1 MVQVQLEITEHV
13 EKQLRIWMAY
23 NDVRSKA
30 ESINIILDEYFIL
43 RPPKL
48 ISKDENKK

>member
-1 MVQVQLEITEHV
+1 MVQVQLEVPDHL

-23 NDVRSKA
+23 NDVRSKTEA
-30 ESINIILDEYFIL
+30 IILILDQYFLL

-48 ISKDENKK
+48 KSDEETDE